1 MGLKRLQRCRECS
14 EPCHLTEVRRAEA
27 WAEGWTC
34 AAGVAGVARLSQ
46 LRERQRGDL
55 PWPVVGFFCTLLLGV
70 AGIIYALVRDIILP
84 AIRARGGG

>member
-1 MGLKRLQRCRECS
+1 
-14 EPCHLTEVRRAEA
+14 
-27 WAEGWTC
+27 
-34 AAGVAGVARLSQ
+34 VAGVVRLSQ

-84 AIRARGGG
+84 AIRAHGGG